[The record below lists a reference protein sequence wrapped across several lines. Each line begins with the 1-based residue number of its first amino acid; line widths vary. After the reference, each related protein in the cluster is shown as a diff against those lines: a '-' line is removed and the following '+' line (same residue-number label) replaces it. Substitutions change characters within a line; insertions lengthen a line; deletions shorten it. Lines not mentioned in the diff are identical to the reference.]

1 MSRILAGALALLLG
15 LNALAMLF
23 ASFWWYNAVPGVIAT
38 GPYNP
43 HFVRDIGATYL
54 VVAGGLGWFA
64 ARPVQGWPALVAG
77 ASFLVLHSAI
87 HVFDASCSADPVAN
101 LIRDLPG
108 VVAPAL
114 IAAAIAVFNRPVRTG
129 AA

>member
-1 MSRILAGALALLLG
+1 MSRILAAALGLLLG
-15 LNALAMLF
+15 LNALAMLL
-23 ASFWWYNAVPGVIAT
+23 ASFRWYNAVPGVIAT
-38 GPYNP
+38 GPYNQ

-54 VVAGGLGWFA
+54 VVAGGLAWFA
-64 ARPVQGWPALVAG
+64 AWPVQGWPALVAG

-108 VVAPAL
+108 VFAPAL